1 MPTLLQ
7 IHEFATGA
15 PTLQQRFQAARLQ
28 AAWDI
33 QLETSA
39 VPNVNARK
47 AWATKIF
54 TNYESDLK
62 PEYLRFLAVSAI
74 QTTGNTATDAV
85 IIAATSALVS
95 IFASS

>member
-15 PTLQQRFQAARLQ
+15 PQLQQRFQGARLQ
-28 AAWDI
+28 AAWDV

-54 TNYESDLK
+54 TNYEADLR
-62 PEYLRFLAVSAI
+62 PEYLRFLSVSTI
-74 QTTGNTATDAV
+74 QATGNTATDNV
-85 IIAATSALVS
+85 ILAATSVL
-95 IFASS
+95 INTFASP